1 MGLFTGLLGLPLAP
15 LRGVVWVGEQLR
27 DQANAQL
34 YDPVAIRG
42 QIEELD
48 RAHDRGEI
56 SEEERDESQEILLDR
71 LIDGGPGSG
80 AGG

>member
-27 DQANAQL
+27 DQAHAQL

-71 LIDGGPGSG
+71 LIDGGPGGG

>member
-27 DQANAQL
+27 DQAHAKL
-34 YDPVAIRG
+34 YDPVSIRR
-42 QIEELD
+42 QVDELEQ
-48 RAHDRGEI
+48 AYERGEI
-56 SEEERDESQEILLDR
+56 TEEERDEQQEILLDR
-71 LIDGGPGSG
+71 LIGGPEGG